1 MSKLYF
7 TSFLFFGLLLSCNSG
22 NGNTVDSNSK
32 SIQDARN
39 AYFQMDH
46 KTAYTIF
53 TNVWNDHEQKKED
66 RAMAGLFIAKMD
78 WLFYQNNSG
87 AYAMLESLEPLKE
100 SLSALYGLKGR
111 ILADEGRF
119 EEAIFASRSSIELG
133 ESETEKYRGTVAY
146 CGNVLAKYK
155 SGILKGAAVSDDQ
168 ELKNAYELLQELA
181 NGRPGDVDLAGLY
194 LGYSLL
200 LQKGQEAFNAWM
212 SYYRLTD
219 TEQVHASLLADVGK
233 FKRALSQYS
242 GGADEEKYTEDII
255 LGLAESGFYEYAVL
269 VHKMDE
275 GGSQRKTERIN
286 EILLYHDFLQKIEA
300 VSVDFYVET
309 VAGTGSEKKY
319 KEAMREQGETL
330 WKGLAWE
337 GNKPSFSDGA
347 FVREVEKRFKAIITF
362 INANG
367 YYGLHMGH
375 IVLDDRKVI
384 NQHGNSAEFRYISI
398 DHMVSNGYSGWF
410 WDGQAET
417 GGWAGNDESFLQ
429 VRSAYTSGPIR
440 AWLMLTDSV
449 EIRKTQERMAEM
461 TAQDDVLAQEN
472 PHVFLPGLSARI
484 TYNQGREL
492 LDSLQETGLR
502 DGPLR
507 LAFINLIENIV
518 QGASI
523 YAHEGRHA
531 IDKKNGYSKR
541 SEELEFTAKLSEIY
555 FSKKPLYS
563 FRAIM
568 NRNIG
573 DGTSHG
579 NSNLRVIKE
588 LVAWMDDHKAE
599 IEGFDASR
607 PTLPQLDKLSDQQ
620 LRAAVK
626 SVDPMVK

>member
-7 TSFLFFGLLLSCNSG
+7 TFFLFFGLLFSCNSG
-22 NGNTVDSNSK
+22 SGNTVDSNNK

-46 KTAYTIF
+46 KTAYSIF
-53 TNVWNDHEQKKED
+53 TNVWNDHEQRKED

-78 WLFYQNNSG
+78 WLFYQNSDRAFN
-87 AYAMLESLEPLKE
+87 MLESLEPLKE

-119 EEAIFASRSSIELG
+119 EEAISASRSSIELG
-133 ESETEKYRGTVAY
+133 ESETEKYRGTMAY
-146 CGNVLAKYK
+146 CENVLAKYK
-155 SGILKGAAVSDDQ
+155 FGILKGAVVSDDQ
-168 ELKNAYELLQELA
+168 ELKNAYELLQEMA

-200 LQKGQEAFNAWM
+200 LQKGQEAFDAWM

-219 TEQVHASLLADVGK
+219 IEQVHASLLADVDK

-242 GGADEEKYTEDII
+242 GVAGEEKYTEDII

-269 VHKMDE
+269 VHKMHNDSSE
-275 GGSQRKTERIN
+275 PTQERMN

-300 VSVDFYVET
+300 VSIDFYLQT
-309 VAGTGSEKKY
+309 VAGKGSEKKY
-319 KEAMREQGETL
+319 KKAMRNEAEGL
-330 WKGLAWE
+330 WASLIWSGS
-337 GNKPSFSDGA
+337 KPEFSDEA
-347 FVREVEKRFKAIITF
+347 FVKEVEKRFKAILTF

-375 IVLDDRKVI
+375 IVLDDKKLI
-384 NQHGNSAEFRYISI
+384 SQHGNSAEFRYISI

-429 VRSAYTSGPIR
+429 VRSAYTSGPTR

-449 EIRKTQERMAEM
+449 EIRKTKERMKEM
-461 TAQDDVLAQEN
+461 TVQDDALAKEN
-472 PHVFLPGLSARI
+472 PYSFLPGLSTRI
-484 TYNQGREL
+484 TYNEGREL
-492 LDSLQETGLR
+492 LDSLQNTGLS

-507 LAFINLIENIV
+507 LAFINLMENIV

-531 IDKKNGYSKR
+531 IDKKNGYSKN

-579 NSNLRVIKE
+579 NSNLRVIKA
-588 LVAWMDDHKAE
+588 LVAWMDEHRTE
-599 IEGFDASR
+599 IKGFDADR
-607 PTLPQLDKLSDQQ
+607 PTLPQIDKLSDQQ